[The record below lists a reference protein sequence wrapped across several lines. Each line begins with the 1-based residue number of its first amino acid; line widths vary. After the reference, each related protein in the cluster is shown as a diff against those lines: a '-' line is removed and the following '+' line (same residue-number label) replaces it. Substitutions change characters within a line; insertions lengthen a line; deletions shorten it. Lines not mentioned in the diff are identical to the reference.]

1 MALSSDSR
9 AHPSSASPEGDET
22 VRAGSSKIIGLPTT
36 LSTMT
41 DWAAW
46 GTSVGT
52 LVLAGATFA
61 AVRSSNHSA
70 RVAERTLLAGLRPV
84 LAPAR
89 HGDPDEQ
96 VQFADGRV
104 FEIGEGRALV
114 QQENGNV
121 YLAMPLRNV
130 GAGMA
135 VLRGYRLE
143 AESAEQASQDPL
155 GQARHRKGDTAP
167 DPAVFA
173 EQQRDL
179 YIPSGDLG
187 FWQAAARDAQTQLY
201 QDLEV
206 AIHTRGR
213 VTVDVL
219 YTDHDGGQP
228 TLTRFVLLPDNNER
242 WRCDVTR
249 HWTL

>member
-1 MALSSDSR
+1 
-9 AHPSSASPEGDET
+9 
-22 VRAGSSKIIGLPTT
+22 
-36 LSTMT
+36 MT

-70 RVAERTLLAGLRPV
+70 RVAERSLLAGLRPV
-84 LAPAR
+84 LAPTRATDP
-89 HGDPDEQ
+89 GDQ

-104 FEIGEGRALV
+104 FAVGEGRALA
-114 QQENGNV
+114 QEHDGVV

-135 VLRGYRLE
+135 VLRGYQLE
-143 AESAEQASQDPL
+143 AQRAEEVQNDPL
-155 GQARHRKGDTAP
+155 GPARHRRGDPLP
-167 DPAVFA
+167 DRTRFA

-179 YIPSGDLG
+179 YISAGDTG
-187 FWQAAARDAQTQLY
+187 FWQAALRDPTSESYDDARAALRTG
-201 QDLEV
+201 
-206 AIHTRGR
+206 GR
-213 VTVDVL
+213 VTVDLL
-219 YTDHDGGQP
+219 YTDHEGGQP
-228 TLTRFVLLPDNNER
+228 TITRFVLLPDGNER

-249 HWTL
+249 HWTP

>member
-1 MALSSDSR
+1 
-9 AHPSSASPEGDET
+9 
-22 VRAGSSKIIGLPTT
+22 
-36 LSTMT
+36 MT

-89 HGDPDEQ
+89 RGDPDEQ

-104 FEIGEGRALV
+104 FEIGDGRALV
-114 QQENGNV
+114 HRENGSV

-135 VLRGYRLE
+135 VLRGYQLE
-143 AESAEQASQDPL
+143 AESAEQASRDPR
-155 GQARHRKGDTAP
+155 GQARHRKGDAAP
-167 DPAVFA
+167 DPTWQTGCSTAWTCWSTTLGPGC
-173 EQQRDL
+173 E
-179 YIPSGDLG
+179 PS
-187 FWQAAARDAQTQLY
+187 
-201 QDLEV
+201 
-206 AIHTRGR
+206 TRGS
-213 VTVDVL
+213 
-219 YTDHDGGQP
+219 
-228 TLTRFVLLPDNNER
+228 
-242 WRCDVTR
+242 
-249 HWTL
+249 